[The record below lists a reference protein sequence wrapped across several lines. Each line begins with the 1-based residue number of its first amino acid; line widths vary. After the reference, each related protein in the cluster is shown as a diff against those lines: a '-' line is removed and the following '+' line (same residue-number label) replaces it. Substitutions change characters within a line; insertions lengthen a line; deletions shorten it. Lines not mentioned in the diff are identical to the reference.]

1 MEGRKK
7 EVSQEF
13 RTSEMTFLYCGKA
26 EYFQVIPILALMSN
40 SKKEIRGFLTLQI
53 FL

>member
-26 EYFQVIPILALMSN
+26 EYFQIMPILALLSN
-40 SKKEIRGFLTLQI
+40 LKKEIWRFLTLQI